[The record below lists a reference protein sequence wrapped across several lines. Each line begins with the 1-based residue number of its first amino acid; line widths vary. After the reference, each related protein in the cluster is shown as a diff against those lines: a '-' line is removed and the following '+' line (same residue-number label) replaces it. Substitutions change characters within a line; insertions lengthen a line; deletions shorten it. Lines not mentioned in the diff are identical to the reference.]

1 MVKDIEFKQIQNNR
15 IFDSS
20 FEKFENNNIIS
31 FSPKGI
37 IVIYAPNGTG
47 KTSFIEALSGLK
59 DTTLK
64 FKYNNKEYDT
74 GENIFSTIQDQN
86 DRNIIQGNTK
96 DFYLGENVR
105 KEFELEESLE
115 NIRKNVVDKI
125 IEIATTHK
133 MKNLSSLLL
142 DCFTENEKDFLSKAI
157 NNKNKLNNATNKD
170 IISFVNKIPEITEP
184 KYDTNKFNFLENDL
198 SQKTSTIKLL
208 ENLKNEEINQNK
220 DIIKFEENND
230 AIKILNKYS
239 NHNCIICDSEIDRE
253 LLLKA
258 KQDKQISIKK
268 TLDDNTKKILEE
280 VLNIDLQ
287 KDPFNIKSIILK
299 AIETGDKTVLN
310 PLIDD
315 IEKYKNFFKEQILY
329 DIKNIE
335 GFKTFEK
342 IEAKYSDLIT
352 KQPDIKNED
361 IEFIQQYVK
370 DCMNKEFKISRAEG
384 KKYLQ
389 IQLDEQDF
397 LGKDRKDLPLST
409 GEQNFLSL
417 FMEFLRVKNSENPI
431 VVIDDPISS
440 FDSIYKN
447 KIIYSIVKVLQDK
460 QIILLTHNTDVIRLL
475 KSQAG
480 KSFNLYIL
488 NNTKGSGNNGF
499 IYINNKELKL
509 LTDLA
514 EITKFFREDVFEQIK
529 DVNLFLYSM
538 IPFLRGYAHITGNED
553 AYEQLTKLMHGY
565 MAENIDIAA
574 IYKSIFGN
582 KNNKI
587 PTVFSKNITD
597 ILNLKDF
604 GEIINQDN
612 YPLLN
617 KTLRHTLTY
626 LYLRLLVE
634 KTLVEKFQI
643 DPNKHKTLGSIISVA
658 FPNDQNTII
667 LKNRIRLTSKKTL
680 INEFNHFEGNLSI
693 FQPAIDITD
702 ETLEKEK
709 KDIEDFVKELKK
721 EVSGGKDEIGK

>member
-208 ENLKNEEINQNK
+208 ENLKNEELKQNK

-342 IEAKYSDLIT
+342 IEAKYSDLIA
-352 KQPDIKNED
+352 KQPDIENED
-361 IEFIQQYVK
+361 IEFIQQYIK
-370 DCMNKEFKISRAEG
+370 DCMNKDFQISRAEG

-480 KSFNLYIL
+480 KTFNLYIL
-488 NNTKGSGNNGF
+488 NNTKSSDNNGF
-499 IYINNKELKL
+499 ISINNKELKL

-514 EITKFFREDVFEQIK
+514 ELTKFFREDVFEQIK
-529 DVNLFLYSM
+529 DINLFLCSM
-538 IPFLRGYAHITGNED
+538 VPFLRGYAHITGNKNVYD
-553 AYEQLTKLMHGY
+553 QLTKLMHGY
-565 MAENIDIAA
+565 MTEKIDIADL
-574 IYKSIFGN
+574 YKKLFGDNSI
-582 KNNKI
+582 I
-587 PTVFSKNITD
+587 PETLSID
-597 ILNLKDF
+597 S
-604 GEIINQDN
+604 GEILSLAFDDEIIDSKH

-634 KTLVEKFQI
+634 KTLVENFRI
-643 DPNKHKTLGSIISVA
+643 NTNKHQSLGDIIAAA
-658 FPNDQNTII
+658 FPNNKDYKT
-667 LKNRIRLTSKKTL
+667 LENRIRLTSKKTL

-721 EVSGGKDEIGK
+721 EVSSGKDEIGK

>member
-64 FKYNNKEYDT
+64 FKYHNKEYDT

-208 ENLKNEEINQNK
+208 ENLKNEELKQNK

-342 IEAKYSDLIT
+342 IEAKYGDLIA
-352 KQPDIKNED
+352 KQPDIENED
-361 IEFIQQYVK
+361 IEFIQQYIK
-370 DCMNKEFKISRAEG
+370 DCMNKDFQISRAEG

-447 KIIYSIVKVLQDK
+447 KIIYLIVKVLQDK

-480 KSFNLYIL
+480 KSFILYIL
-488 NNTKGSGNNGF
+488 NNTKGSDNNGF
-499 IYINNKELKL
+499 IYINNEELKL

-514 EITKFFREDVFEQIK
+514 ELTKFFREGVFEQIK
-529 DVNLFLYSM
+529 DTNLFLCSM
-538 IPFLRGYAHITGNED
+538 VPFLRGYAHITGNKD

-565 MAENIDIAA
+565 MTEKIDIAD
-574 IYKSIFGN
+574 IYRKLFGDNSI
-582 KNNKI
+582 I
-587 PTVFSKNITD
+587 PETLSID
-597 ILNLKDF
+597 S
-604 GEIINQDN
+604 GEILSLAFDDEIIDSKH

-634 KTLVEKFQI
+634 KTLVENFRI
-643 DPNKHKTLGSIISVA
+643 NTSKHQSLGDIIAAA
-658 FPNDQNTII
+658 FPNNKDYKT
-667 LKNRIRLTSKKTL
+667 LENRIRLTSKKTL

>member
-1 MVKDIEFKQIQNNR
+1 MGKDIEFKQIQNNR
-15 IFDSS
+15 IFDNS
-20 FEKFENNNIIS
+20 FDKFENNNIIS

-37 IVIYAPNGTG
+37 IVIFAPNGTG

-59 DTTLK
+59 DTKLK

-96 DFYLGENVR
+96 DFYLGENIR
-105 KEFELEESLE
+105 KEFELEEKLE
-115 NIRKNVVDKI
+115 NIRKNVVDNI

-142 DCFTENEKDFLSKAI
+142 DCFTKDEKDFLSKAI

-170 IISFVNKIPEITEP
+170 IISFVNKIQEITEL

-208 ENLKNEEINQNK
+208 ENLKNGELKQNK

-230 AIKILNKYS
+230 AIKILNKYP
-239 NHNCIICDSEIDRE
+239 NHNCIICDSEINRK
-253 LLLKA
+253 LLLKT
-258 KQDKQISIKK
+258 KHDKQISIKK

-287 KDPFNIKSIILK
+287 KDPFSIKSTILK
-299 AIETGDKTVLN
+299 SIETGDKTVLN

-329 DIKNIE
+329 DIKNVE

-342 IEAKYSDLIT
+342 IEAEYSDLIA

-361 IEFIQQYVK
+361 IEFIQQYIK

-480 KSFNLYIL
+480 KTFNLYIL
-488 NNTKGSGNNGF
+488 NNTKGSDNNGF
-499 IYINNKELKL
+499 ISINNEELKL

-514 EITKFFREDVFEQIK
+514 ELTKFFREDIFEQIK
-529 DVNLFLYSM
+529 NVNLFLYSM
-538 IPFLRGYAHITGNED
+538 VPFLRGYAHITGNKD

-565 MAENIDIAA
+565 MTEKVDIAD
-574 IYKSIFGN
+574 IYRKLFGDNSI
-582 KNNKI
+582 I
-587 PTVFSKNITD
+587 PETLSID
-597 ILNLKDF
+597 S
-604 GEIINQDN
+604 GEILSLTFDDEIIDSKH

-643 DPNKHKTLGSIISVA
+643 DINKHKTLGSIISVA
-658 FPNDQNTII
+658 FPNDKNPII

-721 EVSGGKDEIGK
+721 EVSSGKDEIGN

>member
-59 DTTLK
+59 DTKLK

-96 DFYLGENVR
+96 DFYLGKNVR
-105 KEFELEESLE
+105 KEFELEGILE
-115 NIRKNVVDKI
+115 NIRKNVVDNI
-125 IEIATTHK
+125 IEITTTHK
-133 MKNLSSLLL
+133 MNKLSSFLL

-184 KYDTNKFNFLENDL
+184 KYNTNKFNFLENDL

-208 ENLKNEEINQNK
+208 ENLKNEELKQNK

-230 AIKILNKYS
+230 AIKILNKYP
-239 NHNCIICDSEIDRE
+239 NHTCIICDSEIDRK
-253 LLLKA
+253 LLLKT
-258 KQDKQISIKK
+258 KEDKQASIKK
-268 TLDDNTKKILEE
+268 TLDDSTKKILEE

-342 IEAKYSDLIT
+342 IEAKYSDLIA
-352 KQPDIKNED
+352 KQPDIENED
-361 IEFIQQYVK
+361 IEFIQQYIK
-370 DCMNKEFKISRAEG
+370 DCMNKDFQISRAEG

-447 KIIYSIVKVLQDK
+447 KIIYLIVKVLQDK

-480 KSFNLYIL
+480 KSFILYIL
-488 NNTKGSGNNGF
+488 NNTKGSDNNGF
-499 IYINNKELKL
+499 IYINNEELKL

-514 EITKFFREDVFEQIK
+514 ELTKFFREGVLEQIK
-529 DVNLFLYSM
+529 DINLFLCSM
-538 IPFLRGYAHITGNED
+538 VPFLRGYAHITGNKD

-565 MAENIDIAA
+565 MTEKIDIAD
-574 IYKSIFGN
+574 IYRKLFGGNSI
-582 KNNKI
+582 I
-587 PTVFSKNITD
+587 PETLSID
-597 ILNLKDF
+597 S
-604 GEIINQDN
+604 GEILSLAFDDEIIDSKH

-634 KTLVEKFQI
+634 KTLVENFRI
-643 DPNKHKTLGSIISVA
+643 NTSKHQSLGDIIAAA
-658 FPNDQNTII
+658 FPNNKDYKT
-667 LKNRIRLTSKKTL
+667 LENRIRLTSKKTL

-721 EVSGGKDEIGK
+721 EVSSGKDEIRK

>member
-1 MVKDIEFKQIQNNR
+1 MGKEIEFKQIQNNR

-31 FSPKGI
+31 FSTKGI

-59 DTTLK
+59 DTKLK

-96 DFYLGENVR
+96 DFYLGENIR
-105 KEFELEESLE
+105 KEFELEEKLE
-115 NIRKNVVDKI
+115 NIRKNVVDNI
-125 IEIATTHK
+125 IEITTTHK

-142 DCFTENEKDFLSKAI
+142 DCFTKDEKDFLSKAI
-157 NNKNKLNNATNKD
+157 NNKNKLNNTTNKD
-170 IISFVNKIPEITEP
+170 IISFVNKIPKITKL

-208 ENLKNEEINQNK
+208 ENLKNGELKQNK

-230 AIKILNKYS
+230 AIKILNKYP
-239 NHNCIICDSEIDRE
+239 NHNCIICDSEINRE

-258 KQDKQISIKK
+258 KHDKQISIKK
-268 TLDDNTKKILEE
+268 TLDDNIKKILEE

-287 KDPFNIKSIILK
+287 KDPFSIKSIILK

-315 IEKYKNFFKEQILY
+315 IEKYKNFFTEQILY

-342 IEAKYSDLIT
+342 IEAEYSDLIA
-352 KQPDIKNED
+352 KQPDIENED
-361 IEFIQQYVK
+361 IEFIQQYIK

-417 FMEFLRVKNSENPI
+417 FMEFLRVKNSEKPI

-480 KSFNLYIL
+480 KTFNLYIL
-488 NNTKGSGNNGF
+488 NNTKGSDNNGF
-499 IYINNKELKL
+499 ISINNEELKL

-514 EITKFFREDVFEQIK
+514 ELTKFFREDVFEQIK

-538 IPFLRGYAHITGNED
+538 VPFLRGYAHITGNKD

-565 MAENIDIAA
+565 MTEKVDIAD
-574 IYKSIFGN
+574 IYRKLFGDNSIIPKTLSIDSGEILSLTFG
-582 KNNKI
+582 
-587 PTVFSKNITD
+587 D
-597 ILNLKDF
+597 
-604 GEIINQDN
+604 EIINSKH

-643 DPNKHKTLGSIISVA
+643 DINNHKTLGSIISVA
-658 FPNDQNTII
+658 FPNDKNPII

-702 ETLEKEK
+702 ATLEKEK

-721 EVSGGKDEIGK
+721 EVSSGKDEIGK